1 MTITER
7 AKAELEQRVDRLEN
21 FIDDQRRSLT
31 QVKFTQ
37 RETNIALLVGGVLVA
52 AGVAIWLLSDQDED

>member
-37 RETNIALLVGGVLVA
+37 RDTNIALLVGGVLVA

>member
-1 MTITER
+1 MTITEK
-7 AKAELEQRVDRLEN
+7 AKAQLEQRVNRLEN
-21 FIDDQRRSLT
+21 FIDDQRRSLSN
-31 QVKFTQ
+31 VKFTQ